1 MLSSAQ
7 MRLRKE
13 GSTKIVLKSAVGN
26 LESASGM
33 VAAEPGHDIK

>member
-7 MRLRKE
+7 TSRKE

-33 VAAEPGHDIK
+33 VAAEPG